1 MSRKCTAGTVVF
13 AFSLTLVFVLSSF
26 GAPAAIPL
34 PAPQPNPQKADC
46 SSASDA
52 DIVKAV
58 VENIKKKFKEEQI
71 KTQLHVNISAKNG
84 VVEISGDAHGIN
96 RKNPREVRT
105 RITTI
110 ARRTDCVKKVVTRHL
125 TQDHPIKCTKAQ
137 KQCNGGCIEQNEQ
150 CNPL

>member
-1 MSRKCTAGTVVF
+1 MLRKSTAGKLMC
-13 AFSLTLVFVLSSF
+13 AFMLALVFVAGSF
-26 GAPAAIPL
+26 ARHVTVTL

-58 VENIKKKFKEEQI
+58 VENIKKKFNAEQV
-71 KTQLHVNISAKNG
+71 KAQLHINITAKNG
-84 VVEISGDAHGIN
+84 VVDISGDAHGIN

-110 ARRTDCVKKVVTRHL
+110 ARKTDCVKKVVTRHL
-125 TQDHPIKCTKAQ
+125 TQDHPIKCTKTQ
-137 KQCNGGCIEQNEQ
+137 KQCNGGCIDQNAQ

>member
-1 MSRKCTAGTVVF
+1 MSRKPAGKLIF
-13 AFSLTLVFVLSSF
+13 AFLLALIFVAGSF
-26 GAPAAIPL
+26 GRPVEETL
-34 PAPQPNPQKADC
+34 PAPQPNPQKPDC

-71 KTQLHVNISAKNG
+71 KTQLHVNTTAKNG

>member
-1 MSRKCTAGTVVF
+1 MSRKSTAGKLIF
-13 AFSLTLVFVLSSF
+13 AFLLALIFVAGSF
-26 GAPAAIPL
+26 ARPVAETL

-46 SSASDA
+46 SSVSDA

-58 VENIKKKFKEEQI
+58 VENIKKKFKDEQI
-71 KTQLHVNISAKNG
+71 KTQLHVNITAKNG
-84 VVEISGDAHGIN
+84 IVEISGDAHGIN

-110 ARRTDCVKKVVTRHL
+110 ARKTDCVKKVVTKHL
-125 TQDHPIKCTKAQ
+125 TQDHPIKCTKTQ
-137 KQCNGGCIEQNEQ
+137 KQCNGGCIDQNEQ